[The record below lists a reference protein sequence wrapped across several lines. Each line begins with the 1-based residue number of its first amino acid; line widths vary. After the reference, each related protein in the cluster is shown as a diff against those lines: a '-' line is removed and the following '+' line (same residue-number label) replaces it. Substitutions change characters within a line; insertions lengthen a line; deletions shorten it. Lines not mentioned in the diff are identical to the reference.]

1 MKRNNYLTNKT
12 NQKLNVYSGAPIN
25 KGFYQRNLNKAK
37 KLYMDQYDRL
47 KQQILKRRQDHEL
60 QELLS
65 GYYKDYNKLTKK
77 LPYLSKTEN
86 YEEPNAPKNFNLN
99 EYELKKKNINAL
111 FFKYDKVEN
120 NLDFEFTDKLIESMN
135 DGSNM
140 TYLNCLEIK
149 EDYKK
154 RLSGKK
160 IKEENSNN
168 IDIIN
173 NNIQND
179 NIKNNI
185 HNYNKNNSLKT
196 ENKISLSIISDKKE
210 EEKILEVI
218 QPSKKKENDEQII
231 LTNTKNIQEQNL
243 KISEENNEKE
253 EEIDELTRYKKYI
266 KKNKFPCF
274 QNLLNPNNPT
284 DYIPPTFIPDL
295 PKSEKPLEKEL
306 TEKNEEN
313 EYDDFENN
321 FNIKDENILRE
332 QNNNIINNQFPLI
345 DNIIKEDIKG
355 ENSNSQNNIQITESK
370 KDNNIENY
378 EKENFDYKI
387 DNNNNNNENKNENVS
402 NGAINQNNNGD
413 LKMLTD
419 KIQDD
424 KYPKFERIINPFY
437 QTNYLPPDIFIKSNE
452 PETQKSLELENKYV
466 ESQMNLS
473 ELAEKNEKE
482 NENKNNSNLPIL
494 EEKIIDNENPM
505 LENMINSNFSNN
517 IKDNFNIS
525 NDNKVENEKEN
536 NNIIRDDN
544 QGNAA
549 IYNQFGVNMGN
560 NFVSVEN
567 MIKVNQSNPND
578 NIENKKDEEIKE
590 EEEYNDFE

>member
-1 MKRNNYLTNKT
+1 MKRNNYLANKT
-12 NQKLNVYSGAPIN
+12 NPKLNVYSGAPIN
-25 KGFYQRNLNKAK
+25 KGFYQRNLNQAK

-120 NLDFEFTDKLIESMN
+120 DLDFEFTDKLIESMN

-173 NNIQND
+173 NNILND
-179 NIKNNI
+179 NIKNNN

-243 KISEENNEKE
+243 KKYEENNEKE

-378 EKENFDYKI
+378 EKENFDHKM
-387 DNNNNNNENKNENVS
+387 DNNNNNENKDENVS

-413 LKMLTD
+413 LKMFTD

-452 PETQKSLELENKYV
+452 LETQKSLELENKYV

-473 ELAEKNEKE
+473 ELSKKNETE

>member
-120 NLDFEFTDKLIESMN
+120 DLDFEFTDKLIESMN

-243 KISEENNEKE
+243 KKSEENNEKE

-387 DNNNNNNENKNENVS
+387 DNNNNENKDENVS

-413 LKMLTD
+413 LKMFTD
-419 KIQDD
+419 IIQDD

-473 ELAEKNEKE
+473 ESAKKNETE

-517 IKDNFNIS
+517 IKDNFNII